1 MAQNFEPFDVPQ
13 HNRRNKLRFIT
24 QTSQEPQN
32 PPTLMNPSPTP
43 SFSSLQNPK
52 DHHMMSYHPLT
63 SHQEG
68 LSLSLSFQLDRQ
80 RCNAVSVFGDFL
92 KQNGEIRSSVP
103 LGPFT
108 GYASIL
114 KGSRFLKP
122 AQQILDDLCGTAN
135 YEVLNVSLELLNES
149 EVMRESAALSDRV
162 EHRWKNSKL
171 MLMLDEVY
179 RRYKLYCQQMQSV
192 VASFESVA
200 GLGNAAPYI
209 CYAIK
214 TVSKHFTCLKN
225 ALLNQI
231 HFTGKASD
239 ESNIISNER
248 IPRFRASDEQGLQNQ
263 NPSLKISI
271 LQHPVWR
278 SQRGLP
284 DHAVA
289 VLKTWLFEHFLHPY
303 PNDSEKQILAQQTG
317 LSRTQ
322 VSNWFIN
329 ARVRLWKPMVEEVY
343 KIASQQGHQV
353 PLEAANHNANVPP
366 LDFPLEKLSQTT
378 HHQNAENIQTNCSRN
393 ELADMSMQRP
403 ELRNVSFDN
412 SSSLFQTANDGVSLA
427 LGLHQNVGIDMSQ
440 PLLMNIAHH
449 VNLEMISV
457 MDSASAASFQAQNQH
472 FGKD

>member
-1 MAQNFEPFDVPQ
+1 MAQNFEPSHIPQ
-13 HNRRNKLRFIT
+13 QNRRNKLRFTT
-24 QTSQEPQN
+24 QTSQEQQN
-32 PPTLMNPSPTP
+32 PPTLMSPSPSP
-43 SFSSLQNPK
+43 PFSSIQNPK
-52 DHHMMSYHPLT
+52 DDQLMSYHPLT
-63 SHQEG
+63 SHQG
-68 LSLSLSFQLDRQ
+68 LSLSLSFQLDSQ

-92 KQNGEIRSSVP
+92 KHNGEIRSSFP

-122 AQQILDDLCGTAN
+122 AQQILDDLFGTVN
-135 YEVLNVSLELLNES
+135 YEVLNLSLDFLNES
-149 EVMRESAALSDRV
+149 EGIMRESVPFSDQV

-179 RRYKLYCQQMQSV
+179 RRYKLYCQQMQSA
-192 VASFESVA
+192 VASFETVA

-225 ALLNQI
+225 ALLDQI
-231 HFTGKASD
+231 HFTGKTSD
-239 ESNIISNER
+239 DGRGER
-248 IPRFRASDEQGLQNQ
+248 IPRFLAADEQNQ
-263 NPSLKISI
+263 NPSLNISF

-303 PNDSEKQILAQQTG
+303 PSDSEKQILAQQTG

-343 KIASQQGHQV
+343 KLASQQAQV
-353 PLEAANHNANVPP
+353 PLEAANHNTCLLP
-366 LDFPLEKLSQTT
+366 DFPVEKLSQTAQP
-378 HHQNAENIQTNCSRN
+378 QNAENIHIQTKRSRN
-393 ELADMSMQRP
+393 ELADISMQRQ
-403 ELRNVSFDN
+403 EQKHASFNN
-412 SSSLFQTANDGVSLA
+412 SSSHYQTAISGSNGVSLA
-427 LGLHQNVGIDMSQ
+427 LGLHQNIGIDLSR
-440 PLLMNIAHH
+440 PLPMNIAHH
-449 VNLEMISV
+449 VNLEMISM

-472 FGKD
+472 FGNQ